1 MAGDW
6 IKVEKATS
14 GKPEIL
20 RLAAELNIHPDQA
33 LGICIR
39 FWFWC
44 DDQLSDG
51 HARGVTKVILDAYL
65 GHAGFCD
72 ALELVGWLKVRESSL
87 EVPNFDRN
95 LSESAKKRALA
106 KVRKENERTGNAKS
120 HAKVTKMSRSERD
133 KSVTREEKRREE
145 NNSLSPLLGNLEFRK
160 DWERWKRHRSEKF
173 KPLGASEE
181 DVQLMELGRLG
192 WSPEEAG
199 EVVRF
204 STARGALN
212 LILNGDHKK
221 LDGAES
227 PEAEKEYDLI

>member
-6 IKVEKATS
+6 IKVEKATIRKREVLQIA
-14 GKPEIL
+14 GQCG
-20 RLAAELNIHPDQA
+20 IHPDHA
-33 LGICIR
+33 LGMVVR
-39 FWFWC
+39 WFAWC
-44 DDQLSDG
+44 DDNVSDG
-51 HARGVTKVILDAYL
+51 VIKGMTPDMFVTD
-65 GHAGFCD
+65 FCD
-72 ALELVGWLKVRESSL
+72 GFMEALSSVGWLRVRDGSL
-87 EVPNFDRN
+87 EVPNFDRH
-95 LSESAKKRALA
+95 LSMSAKKRSDAQA
-106 KVRKENERTGNAKS
+106 RKSRARKTEGSGGVS
-120 HAKVTKMSRSERD
+120 HKNVTKSCD

-204 STARGALN
+204 SIARGALN